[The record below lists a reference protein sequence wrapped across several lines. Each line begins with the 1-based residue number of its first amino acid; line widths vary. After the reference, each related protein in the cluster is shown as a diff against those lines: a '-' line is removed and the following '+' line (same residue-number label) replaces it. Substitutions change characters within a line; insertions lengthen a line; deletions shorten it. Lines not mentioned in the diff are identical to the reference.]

1 MIELFVYLL
10 LLLLKPF
17 GRPLRML
24 SLYRNRSRERRMFD
38 TVRNV
43 NEASKRRLRSLSP
56 LPIPGSNQMSAFG
69 SNQSSS
75 FPSPRSS
82 YYGSETSATCSGAT
96 NRSLDMDMSIEGE
109 ERRPGQPGMPGSNDL
124 EAALRRLALRREAL
138 LSERRF
144 MDEEWDRRLLELSGT
159 TTASTSVLSRPS
171 TPTGSESSSDSRSAM
186 SLGVRT
192 FIPDKLQIVKPLEG
206 EPLISSIF

>member
-17 GRPLRML
+17 GCPLRMLSL

-43 NEASKRRLRSLSP
+43 NEASKRRLRNLSP

-69 SNQSSS
+69 SNQSGS

-82 YYGSETSATCSGAT
+82 YYGSETSPTCSGAT
-96 NRSLDMDMSIEGE
+96 NRSLDMDMSIEGLVIKKDME
-109 ERRPGQPGMPGSNDL
+109 VGRGER
-124 EAALRRLALRREAL
+124 
-138 LSERRF
+138 
-144 MDEEWDRRLLELSGT
+144 
-159 TTASTSVLSRPS
+159 
-171 TPTGSESSSDSRSAM
+171 
-186 SLGVRT
+186 
-192 FIPDKLQIVKPLEG
+192 
-206 EPLISSIF
+206 